1 MKRIIVVLLFFVL
14 FAQSQNVFCATN
26 EKNPYVESVKI
37 ADELVQSNLTGN
49 YNRPPVN
56 EAKFTDDLVEA
67 TLRSNYKKP
76 LANTSMVSDEIAK
89 RTLTA
94 NYSKPYTNTDYNY
107 QSIEYVLF
115 KVKIKNKLSSR
126 NAREGQ
132 KILFET
138 IEPVKINDK
147 VNFNKGTEILANV
160 EFVSL
165 NEMRGEPA
173 ILIIDNFEI
182 KNYPQYKLSG
192 QIYKE
197 GAKRSYWINPMSIVL
212 MPFWGTGLILHFI
225 RGGHA
230 KITPNKVYKL
240 YLWKD

>member
-1 MKRIIVVLLFFVL
+1 MKRILLLLLVLFFQ
-14 FAQSQNVFCATN
+14 AQSALCAVD
-26 EKNPYVESVKI
+26 KPPVENTKI
-37 ADELVQSNLTGN
+37 TDEFVQSSLTG
-49 YNRPPVN
+49 
-56 EAKFTDDLVEA
+56 
-67 TLRSNYKKP
+67 NYKKP
-76 LANTSMVSDEIAK
+76 LVNEPKYTDDFVKATLSNKYAKPIENTSTVGDEVVK

-94 NYSKPYTNTDYNY
+94 SYQKPYTNTKYNY
-107 QSIEYVLF
+107 DSIDYVLF
-115 KVKIKNKLSSR
+115 KIKIKNKLSSR

-132 KILFET
+132 QILFET
-138 IEPVKINDK
+138 VEPVKINDEIK
-147 VNFNKGTEILANV
+147 FNKGTEVLAKI

-173 ILIIDNFEI
+173 TLIIDNFEI

-197 GAKRSYWINPMSIVL
+197 GAKRSYWVHPVSIVL
-212 MPFWGTGLILHFI
+212 LPFWGTGLLLHLI

-240 YLWKD
+240 YLWQ